1 MSKHVIN
8 LLPEKSKGFTEK
20 VLYFAL
26 HYLRYI
32 VVITQIV
39 VISVFFFRFTID
51 QQIVDLKERVNQ
63 KQEIIKLTRPIVVEA
78 AEVSEK
84 MEFVKKQLVM
94 QNTFLERLDS
104 IFTVIPKEIVLFDFD
119 VNEKNIAFKGRSS
132 TVEAVRYLH
141 AALQKKKVF
150 KTVRIDTVVKSQDG
164 FVFSMVVDL

>member
-8 LLPEKSKGFTEK
+8 LLPEKNKSFTEK
-20 VLYFAL
+20 ILYFAL

-63 KQEIIKLTRPIVVEA
+63 KQEIIKLTRPIIVEA

-84 MEFVKKQLVM
+84 MEYVKKQITT
-94 QNTFLERLDS
+94 QNAFQMRLDS
-104 IFTVIPKEIVLFDFD
+104 IFSVVPKEISLFDFTI
-119 VNEKNIAFKGRSS
+119 NEKNIAFRGRSA
-132 TVEAVRYLH
+132 TVEAVKYLNG
-141 AALQKKKVF
+141 ALQKKPDF
-150 KTVRIDTVVKSQDG
+150 KSVRIDTVVKGQDG
-164 FVFSMVVDL
+164 FIFSIVIDL

>member
-8 LLPEKSKGFTEK
+8 LLPEKSKSFTEK
-20 VLYFAL
+20 ILYFAL

-63 KQEIIKLTRPIVVEA
+63 KQEIIKLTRPIIVEA

-84 MEFVKKQLVM
+84 MEYIEKQLSA
-94 QNTFLERLDS
+94 QNTFLARLDS
-104 IFTVIPKEIVLFDFD
+104 IFTVVPKEIVLFDFD
-119 VNEKNIAFKGRSS
+119 VTEKNISFKGRST
-132 TVEAVRYLH
+132 TVEAVKYLNTVLH
-141 AALQKKKVF
+141 KKKVF
-150 KTVRIDTVVKSQDG
+150 KTVRIDTVVKSQNG
-164 FVFSMVVDL
+164 FVFSMVIDL